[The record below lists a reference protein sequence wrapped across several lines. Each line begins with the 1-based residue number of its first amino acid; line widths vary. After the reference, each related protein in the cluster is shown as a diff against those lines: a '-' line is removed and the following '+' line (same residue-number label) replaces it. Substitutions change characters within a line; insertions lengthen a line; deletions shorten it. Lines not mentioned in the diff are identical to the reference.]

1 MGFKRSK
8 STYSNKSITM
18 TLQTFYAIITGVIGA
33 CWGSFLN
40 VAFYREANRISLSHP
55 PSHCPNCKKEI
66 PFFYNIPILGWFFTG
81 GKCFN
86 CRGPVSP
93 HYPAIEL
100 LVAAVFVGCQ
110 LIVGA
115 PLPACL
121 LGALVTLYA
130 LGAIFDHRHFII
142 PDVTLNGALLLAFA
156 LIVAAPGAVLPGAPN
171 NLDSKIMLLLGG
183 LAGISLLFIIK
194 SVGQMFL
201 CRTEEF
207 GGRMI
212 IDKDGIKSIYPNGE
226 EFVTKWTDF
235 SYSKVIPR
243 GNVKVLREHPAPLV
257 AVETAYALQDQVGSG
272 GQPVGPPDLAEYG
285 ESGESSVIIYDEEV
299 RVDGRNIDLSK
310 GIEISADGLYMCRS
324 AMGVGDIRL
333 MASLGMLAG
342 VNWGLLE
349 MLFFASCTGT
359 AHGLYLRRKDRRL
372 PFGPHLMIATA
383 YVIASRYKV
392 VPQVRDLLI
401 HLNHAIH

>member
-1 MGFKRSK
+1 
-8 STYSNKSITM
+8 M
-18 TLQTFYAIITGVIGA
+18 TLQTFYTIITGAIGA

-40 VAFYREANRISLSHP
+40 AAFYRESNRVSLSHP

-66 PFFYNIPILGWFFTG
+66 PFCYNIPILGWVFTG

-86 CRGPVSP
+86 CRGPVSL

-100 LVAAVFVGCQ
+100 LAAAVFVGCQ
-110 LIVGA
+110 FIVGA

-121 LGALVTLYA
+121 LGALITLYA
-130 LGAIFDHRHFII
+130 LGAIFDHRHFIL
-142 PDVTLNGALLLAFA
+142 PDVTLNGALPLAFA
-156 LIVAAPGAVLPGAPN
+156 LIVAAPGAVFPGAPN
-171 NLDSKIMLLLGG
+171 NLGSKIMLLLGG
-183 LAGISLLFIIK
+183 LAGISILFIIK

-212 IDKDGIKSIYPNGE
+212 IDKDGIKSTYPNGE
-226 EFVTKWTDF
+226 EFVTKWPDF
-235 SYSKVIPR
+235 LHSKVIPR
-243 GNVKVLREHPAPLV
+243 GNVKVVSEQPASLV
-257 AVETAYALQDQVGSG
+257 AVETAHALQDQVGDG
-272 GQPVGPPDLAEYG
+272 GQPDGPPDLAEYG
-285 ESGESSVIIYDEEV
+285 EDSVVIYDEEV
-299 RVDGRNIDLSK
+299 KVDGRKIDLSK
-310 GIEISADGLYMCRS
+310 GIEIRADRLHLCRS
-324 AMGVGDIRL
+324 AMGAGDIRL
-333 MASLGMLAG
+333 MASLGMLVG

-372 PFGPHLMIATA
+372 PFGPHLMIAAA
-383 YVIASRYKV
+383 YVIASRYKA

-401 HLNHAIH
+401 HLNHALH